1 MVEDE
6 EESEKVCMTCSKYKV
21 GTKICGI
28 FKPYRDFMKLHGKN
42 DIESEFSC
50 SIFSHEK

>member
-1 MVEDE
+1 MSEIFETEETPSEEVVEDLEPFMVEDE

-28 FKPYRDFMKLHGKN
+28 FKP
-42 DIESEFSC
+42 
-50 SIFSHEK
+50 